1 MTLTLTQLAQFTL
14 GAVLIVLLPGPNSL
28 FVATTAAKVSRAA
41 GWRAA
46 LGVFIGD
53 GVLMMLAV
61 LGAGTLLAGFG
72 LGGLLYTLNARRL
85 VSWLGEAGLASGG
98 GMVLAAAFGL
108 ALAHLATPGT
118 ARQEAASLLRR

>member
-53 GVLMMLAV
+53 GVLMVMAV
-61 LGAGTLLAGFG
+61 LGAGTLLAGGSVFFRLLTLAGGAYLAWLGFG
-72 LGGLLYTLNARRL
+72 LI
-85 VSWLGEAGLASGG
+85 
-98 GMVLAAAFGL
+98 
-108 ALAHLATPGT
+108 
-118 ARQEAASLLRR
+118 RQGIALRREARLLPR